1 MQASALG
8 EFQNILHVVSH
19 IVKGLL
25 GAEIPADQVHQSL

>member
-8 EFQNILHVVSH
+8 VFQDILHVVSH

-25 GAEIPADQVHQSL
+25 GAEIPADQVHHSL